1 TAPGFACLGSTLFWA
16 FLPRG
21 TKHACF
27 VPTRSVVKVAP
38 GQVKARLPAGRSQ
51 WQSIVTHRDRSVLSR
66 LIVLIFF

>member
-1 TAPGFACLGSTLFWA
+1 MAPGFARLGSTLFWA

-27 VPTRSVVKVAP
+27 VPTRSVVQVAP
-38 GQVKARLPAGRSQ
+38 DQVKARLPGRSQ